1 MRTDEANMLLNIICW
16 ISQWLYTSV
25 LCFVCVTITSHHL
38 LDLRRQVLYLVHVI
52 NLNVFQ
58 KIVISK
64 DNVLSTCQID
74 LHWHVFKKVAKLVK
88 LSSNWRNI
96 FRHLIEI
103 LFLDYNWTYQSEKVL
118 LNYCSLFELSSVK
131 VHLPTVNHSL
141 TFLGLVKV
149 VKNLLH
155 PVNDQPFLSHS
166 LK

>member
-1 MRTDEANMLLNIICW
+1 MIIHQCFMFC
-16 ISQWLYTSV
+16 
-25 LCFVCVTITSHHL
+25 LCDNHITSPV
-38 LDLRRQVLYLVHVI
+38 RFEKTSLVSGSCHKFKC
-52 NLNVFQ
+52 LQ
-58 KIVISK
+58 KNVISK
-64 DNVLSTCQID
+64 DNVLSTYHID

-88 LSSNWRNI
+88 LSSNSRNI